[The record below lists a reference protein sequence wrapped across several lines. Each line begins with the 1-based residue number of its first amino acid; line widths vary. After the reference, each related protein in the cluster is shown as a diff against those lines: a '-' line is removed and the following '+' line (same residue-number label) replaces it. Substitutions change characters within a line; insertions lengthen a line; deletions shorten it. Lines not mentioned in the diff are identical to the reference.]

1 MSVDFDNLLI
11 GIGRILSPGRR
22 VRITGLLFFRGF
34 FCPLYCAAMGFQ
46 SLTPGRCVDINIIH
60 GIFAESAACM
70 GLLSW
75 PAVNPLKGDSD

>member
-34 FCPLYCAAMGFQ
+34 FVPSIAPRWVSRA
-46 SLTPGRCVDINIIH
+46 
-60 GIFAESAACM
+60 
-70 GLLSW
+70 
-75 PAVNPLKGDSD
+75 